1 VTLRILQIDV
11 PEPDHARVTAFWSA
25 ALSATPIDAPGAFT
39 HLRDATSAVEVHVQA
54 IGSAAARY
62 HLDLEAADRDA
73 EVARL
78 VDLGARELRRFDDGY
93 TVLTDPSDQPFCV
106 VDPDAATPT
115 PVAPRAGSRGYL
127 DAVLFDVPVD
137 RVEAEVGFWSQA
149 LDTGVRASDDP
160 SWPYTTLT
168 DVRGP
173 GGPMTIEVQAIDGPP
188 RMHVDLSTPDV
199 AAESARLEGLGAT
212 RIAAIDTWIVLA
224 DPVGNL
230 LCVVPARE
238 GSPT

>member
-1 VTLRILQIDV
+1 
-11 PEPDHARVTAFWSA
+11 
-25 ALSATPIDAPGAFT
+25 
-39 HLRDATSAVEVHVQA
+39 
-54 IGSAAARY
+54 
-62 HLDLEAADRDA
+62 
-73 EVARL
+73 
-78 VDLGARELRRFDDGY
+78 
-93 TVLTDPSDQPFCV
+93 
-106 VDPDAATPT
+106 
-115 PVAPRAGSRGYL
+115 
-127 DAVLFDVPVD
+127 
-137 RVEAEVGFWSQA
+137 
-149 LDTGVRASDDP
+149 
-160 SWPYTTLT
+160 LT

-230 LCVVPARE
+230 LCVIPARE